1 MDALSTWWLV
11 ELSFA
16 QGDSPLVVSCGAV
29 GGRIPCGR
37 TSRSWGQARATWGTG
52 LDVTQGL
59 AHLFNFHSKLELP
72 EHCTAMM
79 HILLPQI
86 TGTHNSTGTK
96 ENVLNKSLYR
106 KFENRQ
112 KSSLMIDVRMVVIP
126 GWMLAL
132 IRKQGVRARLGDGNV
147 QCADPGGC
155 SLEFIQINSFEL
167 GI

>member
-1 MDALSTWWLV
+1 M
-11 ELSFA
+11 
-16 QGDSPLVVSCGAV
+16 
-29 GGRIPCGR
+29 
-37 TSRSWGQARATWGTG
+37 
-52 LDVTQGL
+52 TQGL

-79 HILLPQI
+79 HILPPQI
-86 TGTHNSTGTK
+86 TGTHNSTDTK
-96 ENVLNKSLYR
+96 ENALNKSLYR
-106 KFENRQ
+106 MFKNRQ

-126 GWMLAL
+126 RWMLAL
-132 IRKQGVRARLGDGNV
+132 IRKEGVRASLGDGNV

>member
-1 MDALSTWWLV
+1 M
-11 ELSFA
+11 
-16 QGDSPLVVSCGAV
+16 
-29 GGRIPCGR
+29 
-37 TSRSWGQARATWGTG
+37 
-52 LDVTQGL
+52 TQGL

-112 KSSLMIDVRMVVIP
+112 KSSLMIDVRMVVACSRLVTVK
-126 GWMLAL
+126 GFEEGFRCLA
-132 IRKQGVRARLGDGNV
+132 
-147 QCADPGGC
+147 
-155 SLEFIQINSFEL
+155 SFPIL
-167 GI
+167 TRRNK